1 MLRMLRTR
9 LDRVPDTEPKRV
21 ADEKPTSVPD
31 AKPTSVPDTEPKRVP
46 DAKPGKQPL
55 YTTEGHR
62 NRDVLTSCCYNARMS
77 KLHSKLRTI
86 VGKYKTL
93 RLVMRDIPHLNT
105 KMSNNCN
112 LMYTLKAPKC
122 ATARLIF

>member
-21 ADEKPTSVPD
+21 AD
-31 AKPTSVPDTEPKRVP
+31 AKPTSVPDTEPKRVPDAEPKRVP

-112 LMYTLKAPKC
+112 LMYTLEARKC
-122 ATARLIF
+122 ATVRLIF

>member
-1 MLRMLRTR
+1 MLRTR
-9 LDRVPDTEPKRV
+9 LKRVPDAEPT
-21 ADEKPTSVPD
+21 PVPD
-31 AKPTSVPDTEPKRVP
+31 AEPKRVP
-46 DAKPGKQPL
+46 DAEPKRVSDAKPGKQPL

-112 LMYTLKAPKC
+112 LMYTLEAPKC

>member
-1 MLRMLRTR
+1 MLRTR
-9 LDRVPDTEPKRV
+9 LERVPDAEPT
-21 ADEKPTSVPD
+21 PVPD
-31 AKPTSVPDTEPKRVP
+31 AEPKRVP
-46 DAKPGKQPL
+46 DAEPKRVSDAKPGKQPL

-93 RLVMRDIPHLNT
+93 QLVMRDIPHLNT

-112 LMYTLKAPKC
+112 LMYTLEASKC